1 MDGCLRRLLA
11 ARTDPRQPVI
21 MGIVNV
27 TPDSFS
33 DGGEH
38 LDPQRAIAYGS
49 HLVQSGAQVLDI
61 GGESTRPGALPV
73 SASEEASRIV
83 DVISALVER
92 HPEVP
97 ISVDT
102 SKAQV
107 AERAIEAGAAVV
119 NDVTAVSDPEMVP
132 VCATA
137 GVDLVL
143 MHMRGTP
150 RTMQKDTS
158 YGDLIA
164 EIRDYLR
171 SRMEQAITGGVLS
184 DRLIVD
190 PGIGFGKAWGDNPR
204 LISGLEDFRS
214 LGAPVL
220 VGASRKRFI
229 GALTG
234 QDRAADRVFG
244 SVGAALAATESGAEI
259 LRVHDVAAT
268 REALAVFLAC
278 RQPVSTS

>member
-1 MDGCLRRLLA
+1 
-11 ARTDPRQPVI
+11 

-33 DGGEH
+33 DGGEY
-38 LDPQRAIAYGS
+38 LDPARAVAHGIQM
-49 HLVQSGAQVLDI
+49 VRDGADILDI
-61 GGESTRPGALPV
+61 GGESTRPGASLVP
-73 SASEEASRIV
+73 ADKETRRIV
-83 DVISALVER
+83 GVIRALAER

-102 SKAQV
+102 SKAAV
-107 AERAIEAGAAVV
+107 AERAIEAGATIV
-119 NDVTAVSDPEMVP
+119 NDVSALRDPEMAT
-132 VCATA
+132 VCAAA

-143 MHMRGTP
+143 MHMRGKP
-150 RTMQKDTS
+150 GTMQEDTS

-164 EIRDYLR
+164 EISDYLAAR
-171 SRMEQAITGGVLS
+171 IEAAVAGGVLAS
-184 DRLIVD
+184 RITID
-190 PGIGFGKAWGDNPR
+190 PGVGFGKAWGDNPR
-204 LISGLEDFRS
+204 LISGLKQFRS

-234 QDRAADRVFG
+234 RENASERVFG
-244 SVGAALAATESGAEI
+244 SVGAALAATESGADI

-268 REALAVFLAC
+268 REALAVFLPC
-278 RQPVSTS
+278 RQLVSTS